1 MAYKTPRVSEGALC
15 DDRLPGLSIRLD
27 SPAWFAWLE
36 APTNVC
42 FTYALFNRA
51 QGYIDGFVTVR
62 KETRRRG
69 QTYWTAYR
77 RQGKRL
83 CKVYLGRAPAVTA
96 ARLAAAAARLHPRDG
111 PVAAQWPPSGRR
123 VGWSPGH
130 SRPGCQP
137 DA

>member
-1 MAYKTPRVSEGALC
+1 MSYKTPRVSEGVLL
-15 DDRLPGLSIRLD
+15 DDQTPGPSIPLD

-36 APTNVC
+36 VPTNVC
-42 FTYALFNRA
+42 FTYTLFNRA

-69 QTYWTAYR
+69 HTYWTAYR

-83 CKVYLGRAPAVTA
+83 GKVYLGRAPAVTA

-111 PVAAQWPPSGRR
+111 PVASA
-123 VGWSPGH
+123 
-130 SRPGCQP
+130 
-137 DA
+137 